1 MVFYLLDDIKKRFG
15 RQLYSLLAVAF
26 LSIGTLVLGGVLI
39 FNIVHKEPI
48 VNTVPEGGIDVSLRE
63 AGINEVET
71 SHNDS
76 EISPNTDGTVYEAPL
91 DKNDQAGTSSED
103 YVEEE
108 MPNESVELFSVGDK
122 KRP

>member
-48 VNTVPEGGIDVSLRE
+48 VNTVPEGGIDVSSRE

-71 SHNDS
+71 GNNDS
-76 EISPNTDGTVYEAPL
+76 EISPNTDGPVYEAPL
-91 DKNDQAGTSSED
+91 DKNDQTGTSSEEH
-103 YVEEE
+103 VEEE

>member
-1 MVFYLLDDIKKRFG
+1 M
-15 RQLYSLLAVAF
+15 QSLLP
-26 LSIGTLVLGGVLI
+26 TLDSSHTDKS
-39 FNIVHKEPI
+39 FQ
-48 VNTVPEGGIDVSLRE
+48 

-76 EISPNTDGTVYEAPL
+76 ETNPDTDGPVYEAPVE
-91 DKNDQAGTSSED
+91 KNDQAGTSSEEP
-103 YVEEE
+103 VEEE

>member
-15 RQLYSLLAVAF
+15 RQLYSLLAVAA

-91 DKNDQAGTSSED
+91 EKNDQAGTSSED

>member
-15 RQLYSLLAVAF
+15 RQLYSLLAVAA

-108 MPNESVELFSVGDK
+108 MPNESVELFSVDDK

>member
-48 VNTVPEGGIDVSLRE
+48 VNTVPEGGIDVSSRK

-76 EISPNTDGTVYEAPL
+76 EISPNTDGPVYEAPL
-91 DKNDQAGTSSED
+91 DKNDQAGTSSEEH
-103 YVEEE
+103 VEEE

>member
-39 FNIVHKEPI
+39 FNIVHKETI
-48 VNTVPEGGIDVSLRE
+48 VNTVPEGGIDVSSRE

-76 EISPNTDGTVYEAPL
+76 EISPNTDGPVYEAPL
-91 DKNDQAGTSSED
+91 DKNDQTGTSSEEHA
-103 YVEEE
+103 EEE
-108 MPNESVELFSVGDK
+108 IPNESTELYSVGDK

>member
-48 VNTVPEGGIDVSLRE
+48 VNTVPEGGIDVSSRE

-76 EISPNTDGTVYEAPL
+76 EISPNTDGPVYEAPL
-91 DKNDQAGTSSED
+91 DKNDQTGTSSEE

-108 MPNESVELFSVGDK
+108 IPNESTKLYSVGDK

>member
-15 RQLYSLLAVAF
+15 RQLYSLLAVAA

-48 VNTVPEGGIDVSLRE
+48 VNTVPEGGIDVSSRE
-63 AGINEVET
+63 AGINEVEI

-76 EISPNTDGTVYEAPL
+76 ETSPDTDGPVYEVPPE
-91 DKNDQAGTSSED
+91 KNDEAGTSSEE

>member
-15 RQLYSLLAVAF
+15 RQLYSILAVAA

-48 VNTVPEGGIDVSLRE
+48 VNTVPEGGIDVSSRE

-71 SHNDS
+71 GNNDS
-76 EISPNTDGTVYEAPL
+76 ETSPDTDGPVYEVPPE
-91 DKNDQAGTSSED
+91 KNDQAGTSSEEQ
-103 YVEEE
+103 VEEE
-108 MPNESVELFSVGDK
+108 LPNESVELFSVGDK

>member
-15 RQLYSLLAVAF
+15 RQLYSLLAVAA

-48 VNTVPEGGIDVSLRE
+48 VNTVPEGGIDVSSRE

-71 SHNDS
+71 GHNDS
-76 EISPNTDGTVYEAPL
+76 ETSPDTDGPVYEVPPE
-91 DKNDQAGTSSED
+91 KNDQAGTSSEEH
-103 YVEEE
+103 VEEE

>member
-15 RQLYSLLAVAF
+15 RQLYSLLAVAA

-91 DKNDQAGTSSED
+91 EKNDQAGTSSEE

>member
-48 VNTVPEGGIDVSLRE
+48 VNTVPEGGIDVSSRE

-71 SHNDS
+71 GNNDS
-76 EISPNTDGTVYEAPL
+76 EISPNTDGPVYEAPL
-91 DKNDQAGTSSED
+91 DKNDQAGTSSEE

-108 MPNESVELFSVGDK
+108 IPNESVELFSVGDK

>member
-15 RQLYSLLAVAF
+15 RQLYSLLAVAA

-63 AGINEVET
+63 SGI
-71 SHNDS
+71 
-76 EISPNTDGTVYEAPL
+76 Y
-91 DKNDQAGTSSED
+91 
-103 YVEEE
+103 
-108 MPNESVELFSVGDK
+108 
-122 KRP
+122 

>member
-15 RQLYSLLAVAF
+15 RQLYSLLAVAA

-91 DKNDQAGTSSED
+91 DKNDQAGTSSEE

>member
-15 RQLYSLLAVAF
+15 RQLYSLLAVAA

>member
-15 RQLYSLLAVAF
+15 RQLYSLLAVAA

-48 VNTVPEGGIDVSLRE
+48 VNTVPEGGIDVSSRE

-71 SHNDS
+71 GNNDS
-76 EISPNTDGTVYEAPL
+76 ETSPDTDGPVYEVPPE
-91 DKNDQAGTSSED
+91 KNDQAGTSSEEQ
-103 YVEEE
+103 VEEE
-108 MPNESVELFSVGDK
+108 LPNESVELFSVGDK

>member
-15 RQLYSLLAVAF
+15 RQLYSLLAVAA

-63 AGINEVET
+63 AGFNEVET

-91 DKNDQAGTSSED
+91 EKNDQAGTSSEE

>member
-26 LSIGTLVLGGVLI
+26 LSIGTLVLAGVLI

-48 VNTVPEGGIDVSLRE
+48 VNTVPEGGIDVSSRE
-63 AGINEVET
+63 AVINEAET

-76 EISPNTDGTVYEAPL
+76 EISPNTDGPVYEAPL
-91 DKNDQAGTSSED
+91 DKNDQAGTSSEE